1 MGRNRISA
9 TINVIAIGTMTEEEF
24 RSKYK
29 FSNFVTSTTH
39 KNMQNMLR
47 NMPWNDFTRGCAKI
61 VALRHKD
68 PRARERAVAL
78 INEKK

>member
-24 RSKYK
+24 LKEYK
-29 FSNFVTSTTH
+29 FDDFMTAKTH

-61 VALRHKD
+61 VALGHRD
-68 PRARERAVAL
+68 RRARERAVAL
-78 INEKK
+78 INEKE

>member
-1 MGRNRISA
+1 MGRNRISG

-24 RSKYK
+24 RNKYI
-29 FSNFVTSTTH
+29 FNNFMTAKTH

-78 INEKK
+78 INEKE